1 MVGRSFSA
9 WTGLSPFSAIARWK
23 KSCRDGG
30 DRAADL
36 GAEGPGGGGGAAHSS
51 KSLAQKGVWAGRGR
65 HPGTAKCVSW
75 TRIQGNCASPHS
87 VCSEANA
94 FLSYCLCR
102 RLVVGTP
109 FISSLGERPRCFE
122 SGCGRLD
129 SRGRKEPGGSTS
141 ESPGG
146 RKPGQGHA
154 AQGVPSV
161 QPSWLLRMP
170 PCAEGKRVLMEGPWG
185 RLPVREGSECWRS
198 QFLLAAP
205 PPPTHRPSSPNHLS
219 SPTAWFQPW

>member
-1 MVGRSFSA
+1 MLNATELSTLKWLKWSILCLLFLKPRFKNGLKAVAGSRYSLVGGSFSA
-9 WTGLSPFSAIARWK
+9 WTGLSPFSAVARWK

-36 GAEGPGGGGGAAHSS
+36 GAEGPRGGGGAAHSS

-122 SGCGRLD
+122 SGGGWLD

-141 ESPGG
+141 ESPGEG
-146 RKPGQGHA
+146 SHCRA
-154 AQGVPSV
+154 
-161 QPSWLLRMP
+161 MP
-170 PCAEGKRVLMEGPWG
+170 PKGCPQCSQAGCLGCH
-185 RLPVREGSECWRS
+185 PVRRERGC
-198 QFLLAAP
+198 
-205 PPPTHRPSSPNHLS
+205 
-219 SPTAWFQPW
+219 